1 MTADAL
7 KPMKGVVACA
17 AYGGGSRICDLPF
30 EPASLAL
37 PAKADFVWIGLHDP
51 DPAALALLQRRFS
64 LHLLAVED
72 AAVAH
77 QRPKLEVYGDN
88 LFIVLRTARLVKGD
102 VEYGETHIFA
112 GKGYVISVR
121 HGASSSYAEV
131 RNRLEQKPEML
142 KLGEQAAVHAI
153 IDFVADNFF
162 PVIDDI
168 AGELRDIEAH
178 VLDETLDR
186 QMISRIFELRR
197 ELLVMRG
204 TVMPLLEVSG
214 RLARLDL
221 PLLTPEIRPYFT
233 DVHDHVQ
240 RVADSIDD
248 LREGL
253 AAAFETEI
261 LLAGVRQND
270 IVRQLAAWAAIL
282 AVPTAIAGIYG
293 MNFDMMP
300 ELHWKY
306 GYFAVLGVVATVCG
320 LLFWRFR
327 KSGWL

>member
-1 MTADAL
+1 MR
-7 KPMKGVVACA
+7 GVVACA
-17 AYGGGSRICDLPF
+17 AYDRKGNRLCDVPF
-30 EPASLAL
+30 SADGLAVPAD
-37 PAKADFVWIGLHDP
+37 ADFVWIGLHDP
-51 DPAALALLQRRFS
+51 EPAALQTLQKRFN
-64 LHLLAVED
+64 LHALAVED
-72 AAVAH
+72 AAAAH
-77 QRPKLEVYGDN
+77 QRPKIEIYGDS
-88 LFIVLRTARLVKGD
+88 LFVVLRTARLVRGE

-131 RNRLEQKPEML
+131 RSRLERMPQL
-142 KLGEQAAVHAI
+142 LQLGEQAAMHAI

-168 AGELRDIEAH
+168 AAELREIENR
-178 VLDETLDR
+178 VLDETLDH
-186 QMISRIFELRR
+186 QMIERVYRLRR
-197 ELLVMRG
+197 DLRVMRG
-204 TVMPLLEVSG
+204 TVLPLLEVSS
-214 RLARLDL
+214 RLERLDL
-221 PLLTPEIRPYFT
+221 PLLTAEIRPYFR

-261 LLAGVRQND
+261 LLAGVRQNN

-282 AVPTAIAGIYG
+282 AVPTAVAGIYG
-293 MNFDMMP
+293 MNFDNMP
-300 ELHWKY
+300 ELRWDY
-306 GYFAVLGVVATVCG
+306 GYFVVLGAIAAICG
-320 LLFWRFR
+320 WLFWRFR